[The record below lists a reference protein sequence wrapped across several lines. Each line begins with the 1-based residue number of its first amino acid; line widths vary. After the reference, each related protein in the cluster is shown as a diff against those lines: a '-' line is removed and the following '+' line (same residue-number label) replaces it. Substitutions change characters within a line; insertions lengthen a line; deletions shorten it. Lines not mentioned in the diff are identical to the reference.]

1 MNCQNCEAVVP
12 TDAEHCE
19 KCGARLLNRRVIFGA
34 RRAEEF
40 RLTPEAEPIETD
52 EPVTEDADWQFPT
65 RSEMSAVVAPVQTPS
80 ETPRQIRY
88 GGFFRRLGAF
98 VIDCIAIFFF
108 AALVAVMAL
117 IGYKVGLAAHGRSV
131 SWDNAPPLMILLTFG
146 WILLATTYFVVFH
159 GMEGKTIGKWLFGLR
174 VVGSDQQAISYWRAL
189 LRWIGFSGFGCATI
203 GLSFLWILW
212 SPAKRGWHDLLAR
225 TWVIRD

>member
-1 MNCQNCEAVVP
+1 MNCQNCHAVVP

-19 KCGARLLNRRVIFGA
+19 KCGARLLHRRVIFGA
-34 RRAEEF
+34 PRAQEF
-40 RLTPEAEPIETD
+40 RLTPEAEPIEVD
-52 EPVTEDADWQFPT
+52 DPVTEMADWQFPE
-65 RSEMSAVVAPVQTPS
+65 RSKMSAVVASAQAPN
-80 ETPRQIRY
+80 ETPRQLRY
-88 GGFFRRLGAF
+88 GGFFCRLGSF
-98 VIDCIAIFFF
+98 VIDCVVIFFF

-131 SWDNAPPLMILLTFG
+131 SWDNAPPLMVLLTFG
-146 WILLATTYFVVFH
+146 WSLLATAYFVVFH

-174 VVGSDQQAISYWRAL
+174 VVGSDDQAISYQRAL
-189 LRWIGFSGFGCATI
+189 LRWIGSVGFGTATI

-212 SPAKRGWHDLLAR
+212 SPEKRGWHDAVAR